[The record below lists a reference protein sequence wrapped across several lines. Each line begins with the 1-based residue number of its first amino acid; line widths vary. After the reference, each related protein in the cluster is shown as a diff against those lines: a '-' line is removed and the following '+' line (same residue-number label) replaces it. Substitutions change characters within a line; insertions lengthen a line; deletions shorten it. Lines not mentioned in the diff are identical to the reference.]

1 MRYIFLSAWRLRKRN
16 MALLLVLICLATLGV
31 SLWQEQ
37 LAQGEV
43 IALAPVLKDRVIV
56 IDPGHG
62 GVDPGAV
69 GRNKTLEKD
78 ITLEVAKRLALVISQ
93 SGAAVILTRDGDN
106 DLSDPDVKG
115 LLAKK
120 RQDLK
125 RRVDIA
131 NERGAEVY
139 LSIHVNSYPSANLTG
154 AQTFYQSG
162 QEGGRVL
169 AEAIQDELRRVL
181 KNTTRVAKGM
191 DFYTN
196 RVTRMPSATVEIGFM
211 SNPEEEKLLSDS
223 NYQNKV
229 VWGIYVGVIRYFA
242 QEQKSGEEQGGMGEK
257 PAGGLTPKDGG
268 QPTEPTDE
276 VDAKLGEPPR
286 P

>member
-1 MRYIFLSAWRLRKRN
+1 MRYIVVGAWRLQKRN
-16 MALLLVLICLATLGV
+16 IVFLLLLVCLAALGV
-31 SLWQEQ
+31 NLWQEQ
-37 LAQGEV
+37 VVQGAVLAM
-43 IALAPVLKDRVIV
+43 APVLKDRVIV

-69 GRNKTLEKD
+69 GNNGTLEKD
-78 ITLEVAKRLALVISQ
+78 ITLEVAKRLGLVLSQ
-93 SGAAVILTRDGDN
+93 SGAAVILTRDTDT
-106 DLSDPDVKG
+106 DLSDPEVRG

-125 RRVDIA
+125 RRVEIA

-139 LSIHVNSYPSANLTG
+139 VSIHVNSFPSARYTG

-162 QEGGRVL
+162 QEGGKAL

-181 KNTTRVAKGM
+181 QNTSRLAKGM

-196 RVTRMPSATVEIGFM
+196 RETHMPSTTVEIGFM
-211 SNPEEEKLLSDS
+211 SNPEEEKLMLDS
-223 NYQNKV
+223 EYQNKV
-229 VWGIYVGVIRYFA
+229 VWGIYVGLINYFSQA
-242 QEQKSGEEQGGMGEK
+242 QKSGAGPEAAGEK
-257 PAGGLTPKDGG
+257 PTGTVSGPEAL
-268 QPTEPTDE
+268 
-276 VDAKLGEPPR
+276 LGEPPR